1 MMTGRNISRLRPF
14 GPKSEYVNVIIETPK
29 GSQMKFK
36 YDEKENLFVF
46 DKTLPM
52 GQSFPFDYG
61 FVPST
66 KGGDGD
72 PLDVMVIAAE
82 PTFVGCL
89 VHARLI
95 GVIEAEQTENGVT
108 ERNDRLIAVPI
119 EAKTGKLSSGAV
131 DHLETSLARKIS
143 DFFVVYNKLQGKRF
157 KTLGYAGPERASAL
171 IRAGMSSSHKQ
182 SSGRH
187 RAHHQRQS
195 EAG

>member
-1 MMTGRNISRLRPF
+1 MKTDRNISRLRPF
-14 GPKSEYVNVIIETPK
+14 GPKSEYVNIIIETPK
-29 GSQMKFK
+29 GSQIKFK

-66 KGGDGD
+66 KGGEGD
-72 PLDVMVIAAE
+72 PLDVMIIAAE

-89 VHARLI
+89 VHAKLI
-95 GVIEAEQTENGVT
+95 EVIEAEQTENGET

-131 DHLETSLARKIS
+131 DHLDTSL
-143 DFFVVYNKLQGKRF
+143 
-157 KTLGYAGPERASAL
+157 RA
-171 IRAGMSSSHKQ
+171 
-182 SSGRH
+182 
-187 RAHHQRQS
+187 
-195 EAG
+195 

>member
-1 MMTGRNISRLRPF
+1 MTAIRNISRLRPF

-29 GSQMKFK
+29 GSHTKFK
-36 YDEKENLFVF
+36 YDKKENLFIF
-46 DKTLPM
+46 DKSLPI

-89 VHARLI
+89 VHAKLL
-95 GVIEAEQTENGVT
+95 GVIEAEQTENGET

-119 EAKTGKLSSGAV
+119 EAKTGKASSGTV
-131 DHLETSLARKIS
+131 DQLGASLARKIS
-143 DFFVVYNKLQGKRF
+143 KFFVVYNELQGRSF
-157 KTLGYAGPERASAL
+157 KTLGYAGPERAAAL
-171 IRAGMSSSHKQ
+171 IRAGMS
-182 SSGRH
+182 R
-187 RAHHQRQS
+187 
-195 EAG
+195 